1 MSFET
6 GAVLGPYRVTQR
18 LGEGGMGE
26 VYRARDERLS
36 RDVAVKVLHA
46 GAVSDPEAQR
56 RFAQEARS
64 VSALNHPNILTVH
77 DIGIASGW
85 PYIVTELIDGESLA
99 ALMARGPL
107 PVRKFLEIAVPC
119 TAGLA

>member
-6 GAVLGPYRVTQR
+6 GAMLGPYKVVQR

-36 RDVAVKVLHA
+36 RDVAIKVLHA
-46 GAVSDPEAQR
+46 GAVHDPESQR
-56 RFAQEARS
+56 RFAQEARA

-85 PYIVTELIDGESLA
+85 PYIVTELIDGD
-99 ALMARGPL
+99 
-107 PVRKFLEIAVPC
+107 C
-119 TAGLA
+119 